1 MGIGDK
7 ISAAMASPTGK
18 EFMKYLY
25 GWGASI
31 VILGALFKIQHYPGA
46 SAMLII
52 GLSTEALIFFFSVWD
67 PPAEHIDWSLVY
79 PELAHMEEHEEEDT
93 GMITSEE
100 SDAGYVPKGTV
111 TEQLDRMLEDAKIGP
126 ELIQS
131 LSQGM
136 KSLSSNASNLS
147 DLSDAA
153 AATSDYSE
161 KVKQASN
168 SIGNMSSAYEQ
179 GNQAMQELAGASTNV
194 KDNLSSMASSA
205 GSYSTS
211 MSSAAEKMGEMNNS
225 YGKAVTALDEIASSS
240 GTARNYSEQMSKLTS
255 NLSAL
260 NSIYEVDLME
270 SNTKLMNS
278 INDLSGTSEA
288 SKAITEQMHQLTQNI
303 SSLNSSYSTEAE
315 ESRSRSESVK
325 QFYSGINDVMQNLQ
339 DSAEGAK
346 RSRDEVAKLGENL
359 AALNNI
365 YGNMLS
371 AMNIG
376 GARPTPT
383 VSSEE

>member
-1 MGIGDK
+1 MGIGEK
-7 ISAAMASPTGK
+7 ISAAMGSPTGK
-18 EFMKYLY
+18 VFLTYLY
-25 GWGASI
+25 GWGAAV

-46 SAMLII
+46 SLMLIL
-52 GLSTEALIFFFSVWD
+52 GLSTEALIFFFSVWE
-67 PPAEHIDWSLVY
+67 PPAEHLDWSLVY
-79 PELAHMEEHEEEDT
+79 PELAHMDDHDDEHAE

-100 SDAGYVPKGTV
+100 SDKGYVPKGTV

-136 KSLSSNASNLS
+136 KSLSTNASNLS

-153 AATSDYSE
+153 AATEDYSE
-161 KVKQASN
+161 KVKQASS
-168 SIGNMSSAYEQ
+168 SIGTMSQAYEK
-179 GNQAMQELAGASTNV
+179 GNQAMQDLAGASSNV
-194 KDNLSSMASSA
+194 KDNLSSIATSTDAYSS
-205 GSYSTS
+205 S
-211 MSSAAEKMGEMNNS
+211 MSNAAEKMGEMNNS

-240 GTARNYSEQMSKLTS
+240 GTARNYSEQMNKLTD
-255 NLSAL
+255 NLTSL

-288 SKAITEQMHQLTQNI
+288 SKAMTEQMNQLTQSI
-303 SSLNSSYSTEAE
+303 SSMNSSYLSEAE
-315 ESRSRSESVK
+315 ESKSRTESVK
-325 QFYSGINDVMQNLQ
+325 QFYSGINDMMQNLQ
-339 DSAEGAK
+339 ESAEGAK

-359 AALNNI
+359 SALNNI

-376 GARPTPT
+376 AR
-383 VSSEE
+383 SASQE